1 MDFFTQQD
9 KARKFTKIL
18 LLYLFIAIACIV
30 LAVNLVIYFFFIFLE
45 FYPYTPENWFSDGVV
60 YYISAATIGLILLG
74 SLYRWKKLKAGGHAV
89 AVMMGAKRIDLHT
102 TDYKERQF
110 INVVEEMSIASGVP
124 LPTIYVLENEQG
136 INAFVAGYQ
145 PTEAVIVATK
155 GTIEKLNRAELQGV
169 VAHEFSHILNGDM
182 QINIKLIAILA
193 GILMISVVGKILVPR
208 TFTGRRYGHNS
219 YVSSSRRTG
228 GRNGSAIIILGLAL
242 QLLGFIGLMF
252 GRLIKSAVSR
262 QREFLADAAA
272 VQFTRNPEG
281 IASALNQIRTAGV
294 GSLIE
299 SAHAEDLSHMCF
311 SQPLNKGFI
320 SLGFSKWMATH
331 PPLEDRIKAIDP
343 VFLSREKAR
352 QLSPKNK
359 QNEQS
364 RAEVSVE
371 EKNRAVT
378 TVGGMEALMPAA
390 LSALA
395 VTQTVGQVQ
404 QAHMDYATKVHASF
418 SDELLDAVHGTASAK
433 IVIILLILAK
443 MELKTGVAVLRGS
456 IDKQEESLLK
466 RHKDEVFS
474 LDLSLRLPLFDLL
487 LPALKLMS
495 DEEKTDFISLCK
507 RLIKSDKRY
516 TLFEFILLTL
526 LEQHLSSD
534 AAKNIK
540 IKYYSFKPL
549 KDDLNLLL
557 SVIAHCGGVNEQLRE
572 QAYKKV
578 AATFVMDS
586 NGLLPMK
593 DISTGKIKQSL
604 TRLNQLSPLLKRN
617 VIEAC
622 ADIAIEDGS
631 IKTTELEL
639 LRAVSESLN
648 CPMPP
653 LIAEAS

>member
-18 LLYLFIAIACIV
+18 LLYLFVAVASIV
-30 LAVNLVIYFFFIFLE
+30 LAVNLVIYLFFVFLE

-60 YYISAATIGLILLG
+60 YYISAATVSLILLG
-74 SLYRWKKLKAGGHAV
+74 SLYRWNRLKSGGHAV
-89 AVMMGAKRIDLHT
+89 ALMMGAEPVDLHT
-102 TDYKERQF
+102 SDYKERQF

-124 LPTIYVLENEQG
+124 LPTIYLLDDEQG

-155 GTIEKLNRAELQGV
+155 GAIEKLTRAELQGV

-208 TFTGRRYGHNS
+208 TLIGGRYRRS
-219 YVSSSRRTG
+219 YAGSSRGSG
-228 GRNGSAIIILGLAL
+228 GRSGSALIVLGLAL
-242 QLLGFIGLMF
+242 QLLGFIGLVF
-252 GRLIKSAVSR
+252 GRIIKSAVSR
-262 QREFLADAAA
+262 QREYLADAAA

-281 IASALNQIRTAGV
+281 IASALNQIRLSGD

-311 SQPLNKGFI
+311 SQPLAKAFTR
-320 SLGFSKWMATH
+320 LGFAKWMATH

-343 VFLSREKAR
+343 VFLSRERAR
-352 QLSPKNK
+352 ELTQKNK
-359 QNEQS
+359 QNEQAA
-364 RAEVSVE
+364 AEITPVVE
-371 EKNRAVT
+371 TNRAASAI
-378 TVGGMEALMPAA
+378 GGMDALMPAA
-390 LSALA
+390 ATAMA

-404 QAHMDYATKVHASF
+404 QVHMDYATKVHDSF
-418 SDELLDAVHGTASAK
+418 SSELLDAAHGAASAK
-433 IVIILLILAK
+433 IIVLLLILAK
-443 MELKTGVAVLRGS
+443 MDLKTGVAVLRQS
-456 IDKQEESLLK
+456 LDKQEELLLK
-466 RHKDEVFS
+466 TLKDEVFS
-474 LDLSLRLPLFDLL
+474 LPLSLRLPLFDLL
-487 LPALKLMS
+487 IPVLKQMPDKEKS
-495 DEEKTDFISLCK
+495 DFTGLCK

-534 AAKNIK
+534 SAKNIK
-540 IKYYSFKPL
+540 VKYYSLKPL
-549 KDDLNLLL
+549 MEDLSLLL
-557 SVIAHCGGVNEQLRE
+557 SIMAHCGGVNEKRRE
-572 QAYKKV
+572 QTYKKV
-578 AATFVMDS
+578 AATFAMNSDS
-586 NGLLPMK
+586 LLPMSE
-593 DISTGKIKQSL
+593 ISPGKIKQSL
-604 TRLNQLSPLLKRN
+604 MRLNQLSPLLKRN
-617 VIEAC
+617 VIQAC

-631 IKTTELEL
+631 IKPTEAEL

-653 LIAEAS
+653 LIA